1 MNQDELKV
9 LEDRI
14 KANPKSRSFL
24 QLAEAYIEAGRR
36 KEALELLKNGEEYY
50 PYYLA
55 ARIAYGKL
63 LREEGETDR
72 AIEQFEFVNRTI
84 PDNLLALK
92 NLAELYLDKD
102 RIAESKSMAEAAMA
116 LSPSDPEMTEVLAR
130 IEKLSQGATASAPSP
145 APPDLS
151 PPLPEMENKEETI
164 VEMPH
169 ELFAQAAEER
179 QEPSEPEHPLLA
191 PPIETEE
198 TVPTGIVEPPAPE
211 APELPASEPEPVAA
225 AQGSHLPQ
233 TETMADLL
241 FDQGHLEE
249 ALEIYEAVL
258 GRDPQSPTLP
268 EKIRQVKTTLGMIEE
283 PVSETVFAPA
293 EEPLPAEEIVPP
305 PALEKRVPEP
315 EPESMETAPPIP
327 EPEIPREPQ
336 TASVIPPVFETPA
349 PRPEP
354 VLPSAQASS
363 MGAEGLTGAII
374 EKIRDRMGRD
384 LIGYVRMTLD
394 GLSAEASDT
403 GHWADVLAA
412 EGMEIVRAVTDMTRM
427 LNWGELQG
435 TVVWMEHAVLY
446 GLPVDQNEAL
456 FLALKPGAN
465 VGLCRILVSQAIE
478 VSRRSDRG

>member
-9 LEDRI
+9 LEELI

-102 RIAESKSMAEAAMA
+102 RIAESKAMAEAAMA
-116 LSPSDPEMTEVLAR
+116 LSPGDPEMTEVLSR
-130 IEKLSQGATASAPSP
+130 IEEKSQGATAAPQPSVMREQ
-145 APPDLS
+145 APPLREE
-151 PPLPEMENKEETI
+151 PEETI

-169 ELFAQAAEER
+169 ELFAQDSETPKAPA
-179 QEPSEPEHPLLA
+179 EPETSA
-191 PPIETEE
+191 
-198 TVPTGIVEPPAPE
+198 
-211 APELPASEPEPVAA
+211 PVAA
-225 AQGSHLPQ
+225 TEPEATAPPETTEPELLHAAEIPIPEAEPEIQTGASASASHLPR
-233 TETMADLL
+233 TETMGDLL
-241 FDQGHLEE
+241 SDQGHLEE
-249 ALEIYEAVL
+249 ALEIYEAVFE
-258 GRDPQSPTLP
+258 RDPESASLP
-268 EKIRQVKTTLGMIEE
+268 EKIRQVKTRLGLTG
-283 PVSETVFAPA
+283 PDVSETVSVPVP
-293 EEPLPAEEIVPP
+293 EPLPVAPPAPLPDLEEPEAMETVPP
-305 PALEKRVPEP
+305 VSAREIPEEP
-315 EPESMETAPPIP
+315 EMQAEPARSVESPG
-327 EPEIPREPQ
+327 
-336 TASVIPPVFETPA
+336 PA
-349 PRPEP
+349 GEP
-354 VLPSAQASS
+354 VRAPSPASPIV
-363 MGAEGLTGAII
+363 AEGLTGAII
-374 EKIRDRMGRD
+374 ERIRDRMGRD
-384 LIGYVRMTLD
+384 MIGYVRMTLD

-412 EGMEIVRAVTDMTRM
+412 EGVEIVRAVTDMTRM
-427 LNWGELQG
+427 LNWGELTG

-465 VGLCRILVSQAIE
+465 VGLCRLLVSQAIQ
-478 VSRRSDRG
+478 SFRRSDRV

>member
-63 LREEGETDR
+63 LREEGEADP

-102 RIAESKSMAEAAMA
+102 RFSESKAMADAAMA
-116 LSPSDPEMTEVLAR
+116 LSPNDPEMTEVLAR
-130 IEKLSQGATASAPSP
+130 IEKMTQGATASAPSP
-145 APPDLS
+145 ASPDLS
-151 PPLPEMENKEETI
+151 PPLPDMFSKEETI

-179 QEPSEPEHPLLA
+179 QEPPEPEPDF
-191 PPIETEE
+191 PPQPIETEE
-198 TVPTGIVEPPAPE
+198 ALPPEIVEPSAPE
-211 APELPASEPEPVAA
+211 APEIPTPEPEPVDSASA
-225 AQGSHLPQ
+225 SHLPQ
-233 TETMADLL
+233 TETMGDLL
-241 FDQGHLEE
+241 FDQGHLDE
-249 ALEIYEAVL
+249 ALGIYEAVQE
-258 GRDPQSPTLP
+258 RDSESPTLP
-268 EKIRQVKTTLGMIEE
+268 EKIRQVKTLLGMIEE
-283 PVSETVFAPA
+283 PVSEISAPTA
-293 EEPLPAEEIVPP
+293 EPFPAGEPAP
-305 PALEKRVPEP
+305 PAAPEEQEP
-315 EPESMETAPPIP
+315 EPESMEMPPPLP
-327 EPEIPREPQ
+327 EPELPGEPFTLSEPPR
-336 TASVIPPVFETPA
+336 VFEAPA
-349 PRPEP
+349 SRPEP
-354 VLPSAQASS
+354 VFPSAPSS
-363 MGAEGLTGAII
+363 PVGIEGLTGTII
-374 EKIRDRMGRD
+374 GKIRDRMGRD

-435 TVVWMEHAVLY
+435 TVVWMDHAVLY
-446 GLPVDQNEAL
+446 GLPVDRNEAL

-478 VSRRSDRG
+478 ASRGSDRG